1 MDARLKL
8 KFAAACAAL
17 LLVALCAAAAQTRR
31 QPRQPSRRVT
41 NPVTGQATPTPEEP
55 RVVSTAEEPQD
66 DPGAARRSRAARRPT
81 PQPPDDGAATRK
93 AVEDLTGEMTRL
105 NKKVDDMER
114 QRRVDLIMERL
125 TRAEQRAEAVQ
136 SQLRDT
142 LEKDTNLQARVEQL
156 DDAMRPDSLNR
167 QVALIGSFRPDEER
181 DRLRRQY
188 ENEKARVQSLIDVND
203 KQRARLEASLASA
216 DQLVQRLRSQ
226 LDDETR
232 RELEAEAAA
241 GREGESVTPA
251 RLPTPRPTPTEPPP
265 PGL

>member
-1 MDARLKL
+1 MGTRLKL

-31 QPRQPSRRVT
+31 QPSRRVT
-41 NPVTGQATPTPEEP
+41 NPVRGQATPTPEEP

-81 PQPPDDGAATRK
+81 PQPQDDGAAMRK
-93 AVEDLTGEMTRL
+93 VVEDLTGEMTRL
-105 NKKVDDMER
+105 GKKVDDMER

-136 SQLRDT
+136 AQLRDT
-142 LEKDTNLQARVEQL
+142 LEKDTNLQARIEQL

-167 QVALIGSFRPDEER
+167 QVALIGTFRPDEER

-188 ENEKARVQSLIDVND
+188 ESEKARVQSLLDVNA
-203 KQRARLEASLASA
+203 KQRVRLEASLASA

-241 GREGESVTPA
+241 GSEGESVTPA
-251 RLPTPRPTPTEPPP
+251 RLPSPRPTPPPPPP
-265 PGL
+265 PGF